1 MGNTKK
7 YTGTNSIGA
16 NLPIQQHIVNGETKG
31 TEYNVSKVQHMQKRK
46 KRLQLDKMIY
56 RLRNI
61 ASKHG
66 QVKIPW
72 EHIFPLC
79 DQSSKQDSSK
89 SAEK

>member
-16 NLPIQQHIVNGETKG
+16 NFPIQQHLVNGEMKG
-31 TEYNVSKVQHMQKRK
+31 TEYNVCKVQHMQKRK
-46 KRLQLDKMIY
+46 KRLQPDKKIY
-56 RLRNI
+56 HLRNI

-66 QVKIPW
+66 QVKIPC

-79 DQSSKQDSSK
+79 DQSNKQDSSK